1 MSDNK
6 LDNANGK
13 GLSLCSERT
22 QKSLMVLFLVIFM
35 TEYRIFLWIWW
46 KKVSYNCFSTSEKF
60 KHAYSPVFRIDNFFE
75 VIPKSIWCYPTFY
88 SNIRRNFPFAWRSS
102 LHKVESRHLDFFFRE
117 TDAPL
122 PHGRA
127 SRCWLRFFWLLLDW
141 RWCSCESGFE
151 TWRLTGC
158 FGRRRSRLAT
168 SRHFCRLGCF
178 RRL

>member
-1 MSDNK
+1 MQREDTK
-6 LDNANGK
+6 ILNGFVPSHFHD
-13 GLSLCSERT
+13 G
-22 QKSLMVLFLVIFM
+22 VPDFLVNLMEESFVQLFFGV
-35 TEYRIFLWIWW
+35 RQ
-46 KKVSYNCFSTSEKF
+46 KF